1 MCTEGLDFV
10 DDATRRVLDEN
21 IEELCQRVD
30 PRNPLGSGPGS
41 ELVVDGRRKAR
52 VSVSERRRIRRF
64 HRQLMHAES
73 KDEEQ
78 CALRGY
84 EKFHQLPSG
93 SATIEQVD
101 NSSAGRAGWV
111 GYSCTLEPED
121 GRVEV
126 DRLAKQREL
135 LDRLG
140 VLDEVAARRRV
151 RFADEGTRGATMTT
165 GYISDLQLNLFE
177 VSDPQGSDSQVL
189 ANEQEWQDIEFEVAL
204 DSGSQDHVCDE
215 EDCPG
220 YLTEVSPGS
229 SRGQCF
235 VVGNG
240 GRLENMGQRSL
251 NLEPMND
258 SSTPLSS
265 CFQIARVTRPLM
277 SVDKIC
283 DNGLKV
289 EFDDEKAVVR
299 DKLGAQV
306 CVFERKP
313 GGGLYVCKFRLKG
326 PSPGFARQG

>member
-1 MCTEGLDFV
+1 MGI
-10 DDATRRVLDEN
+10 A
-21 IEELCQRVD
+21 
-30 PRNPLGSGPGS
+30 GSS
-41 ELVVDGRRKAR
+41 
-52 VSVSERRRIRRF
+52 
-64 HRQLMHAES
+64 
-73 KDEEQ
+73 
-78 CALRGY
+78 
-84 EKFHQLPSG
+84 
-93 SATIEQVD
+93 
-101 NSSAGRAGWV
+101 
-111 GYSCTLEPED
+111 
-121 GRVEV
+121 
-126 DRLAKQREL
+126 
-135 LDRLG
+135 G

-151 RFADEGTRGATMTT
+151 RFADEVTRGATMTT
-165 GYISDLQLNLFE
+165 GYISDLKLNLFE

-258 SSTPLSS
+258 SSTPLAS
-265 CFQIARVTRPLM
+265 CFQIARVTRPRM
-277 SVDKIC
+277 SVGKIC

-289 EFDDEKAVVR
+289 EFDNEKAVVR
-299 DKLGAQV
+299 DKLGARV
-306 CVFERKP
+306 YVFERKP
-313 GGGLYVCKFRLKG
+313 GGVLYVCKFRLRG